1 MILSELIDAFRTD
14 LFLQSTLRQSKEII
28 LIDKQIAL
36 MLSKTCS
43 EIQKKFGVI
52 ELTMSVPIVIG
63 TNQYALTSSMM
74 NIKQVMPGQNCV
86 RGLVKKSTDWFD
98 KQIAA
103 NGNPE
108 FYTVL
113 YSSAIPQLWIYP
125 TPIIAD
131 TLTVSYKPNFN
142 LYSPSN
148 NSTTQDFGS
157 YLSTGFTGDTVFPT
171 QYDNLLLLGMMKQVY
186 PDMQA
191 DYTKEAIVLLS
202 KQFSGEKLD
211 YRMDVFSDG
220 HEGRRDHESHR
231 AL

>member
-1 MILSELIDAFRTD
+1 MILQELIDAFRAD
-14 LFLQSTLRQSKEII
+14 IFLQSKLRQQPEIT
-28 LIDKQIAL
+28 LLDKQIAL

-43 EIQKKFGVI
+43 EIQRKFGII
-52 ELTMSVPIVIG
+52 ELSMPISAIVG
-63 TNQYALTSSMM
+63 TSQYALTSSVM
-74 NIKQVMPGQNCV
+74 NIKEVMPGKNCF
-86 RGLVKKSTDWFD
+86 RELIEKSTAWFD
-98 KQIAA
+98 KRIAVS
-103 NGNPE
+103 GNPE